1 MSWIKTI
8 DPDEASGKL
17 KEIYSRVSTPDK
29 RIDNILM
36 AHSLRPHTLEGHM
49 QLYKNV
55 LHHSNNTL
63 PKWFLETIGVY
74 VSLLNKCTYCV
85 DHHFAGLQKL
95 LKSENDNAV
104 VIRSALDKDEPE
116 NYFTGKELYLLQYA
130 KKLTLLTSSIT
141 KTDIE
146 LLQKNGIDDGEI
158 LEVNQVTAYFCYAN
172 RTVIGLGV
180 TTDGDELG
188 LSPGNSDNP
197 DDWNHS

>member
-17 KEIYSRVSTPDK
+17 KEIYRRVSTPDK
-29 RIDNILM
+29 RVDNILM

-95 LKSENDNAV
+95 LQSENDNAI
-104 VIRSALDKDEPE
+104 VIRSALDKDKPE
-116 NYFTGKELYLLQYA
+116 SYFTGKELYLLQYA
-130 KKLTLLTSSIT
+130 KKLTLLTASIT

-197 DDWNHS
+197 DDWNHT